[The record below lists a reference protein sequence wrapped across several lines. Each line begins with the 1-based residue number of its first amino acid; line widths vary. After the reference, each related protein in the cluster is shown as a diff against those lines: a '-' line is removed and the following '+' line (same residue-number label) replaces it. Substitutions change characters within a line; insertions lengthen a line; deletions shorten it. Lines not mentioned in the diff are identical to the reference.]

1 VFIMDLSNY
10 DMVLGVSM
18 DVNARGHSVQL
29 QTSLDVL

>member
-1 VFIMDLSNY
+1 
-10 DMVLGVSM
+10 VLGVSM